1 MVHATGK
8 GFKGRMLG
16 PVRRKKML
24 HACPPGFEDVCG
36 VKLGSGHAPKTKGGP
51 WVGLAERGKRLGQGE
66 HGGAPATLQVS

>member
-1 MVHATGK
+1 
-8 GFKGRMLG
+8 
-16 PVRRKKML
+16 ML

-36 VKLGSGHAPKTKGGP
+36 EKLGSGHAPKTTGGP